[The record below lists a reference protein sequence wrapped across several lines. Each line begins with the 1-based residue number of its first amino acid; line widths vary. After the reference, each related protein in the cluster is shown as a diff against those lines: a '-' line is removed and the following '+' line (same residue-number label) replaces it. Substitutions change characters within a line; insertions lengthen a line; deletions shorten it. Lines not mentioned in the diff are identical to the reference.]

1 MTINKSNLFK
11 SAWTIARTS
20 AKRNGGKAVEYLSG
34 ALKQAWTSA
43 KTVAENVAAT
53 LNKKSYKGNNDKDVI
68 GQNVTFTHLSN
79 IQDSFYGQTGEFFF
93 EDAAGKVYIWTT
105 KLNGWI
111 ASKLEEGKNY
121 VINFN
126 IKNEISNDTADINY
140 VGFAK

>member
-53 LNKKSYKGNNDKDVI
+53 LNKKSYKGNNEVNFI
-68 GQNVTFTHLSN
+68 M
-79 IQDSFYGQTGEFFF
+79 
-93 EDAAGKVYIWTT
+93 
-105 KLNGWI
+105 KL
-111 ASKLEEGKNY
+111 A
-121 VINFN
+121 
-126 IKNEISNDTADINY
+126 TAN
-140 VGFAK
+140 